1 MIMIRNTIVFQDQNR
16 RCLQRGTSL
25 IELIFVVVLLAAMVL
40 SFTKLFMDVSV
51 TSTNPQFRL
60 TATMLAQELMEEI
73 KSRRF
78 DENEA
83 KTADGNWSKTMGTD
97 NGETTG
103 SRSSLDDVDDYQG
116 FTENLS
122 APFSGF
128 SRSVSVAYVNQD
140 ALNTTLTIPN
150 SVPNNWTPDY
160 KRVQVTV
167 NQGGSQRAQLV
178 TIVGSAKSRDTLY

>member
-1 MIMIRNTIVFQDQNR
+1 MIRNTILSKCQKR
-16 RCLQRGTSL
+16 GYLQRGTSL

-51 TSTNPQFRL
+51 TSTSPQYRL
-60 TATMLAQELMEEI
+60 TGTLLAQELMEEI

-83 KTADGNWSKTMGTD
+83 KTADGNWSKTLGTD
-97 NGETTG
+97 SGETTG
-103 SRSSLDDVDDYQG
+103 SRASLDDVDDYQG
-116 FTENLS
+116 LSENLS
-122 APFSGF
+122 TPFNGF

-140 ALNTTLTIPN
+140 SLNTPLAIPGT
-150 SVPNNWTPDY
+150 VPNDWTPDY

-167 NQGGSQRAQLV
+167 SQGGSQRAQLV